1 MLKNTTLSRQV
12 CCMGAVGFT
21 CWMVKGALTALW
33 IKNLHTAPN
42 IQYFEWAAA
51 KILTR
56 GIGAAFLMVIYAKVN
71 GRIIADRNQD
81 VKINHFLVPAL
92 MLCVF
97 SEAIGSAIDQYH
109 GSVERTL
116 R

>member
-1 MLKNTTLSRQV
+1 
-12 CCMGAVGFT
+12 
-21 CWMVKGALTALW
+21 
-33 IKNLHTAPN
+33 
-42 IQYFEWAAA
+42 
-51 KILTR
+51 
-56 GIGAAFLMVIYAKVN
+56 MVIYAKVN